1 MWHEIGLR
9 GQAAAAT
16 ETVFMN
22 FCAKIPVQ
30 FVEFIEYPPVIHNQ
44 YGILRKQKAFY

>member
-30 FVEFIEYPPVIHNQ
+30 FVEYPPIIH
-44 YGILRKQKAFY
+44 KVHVV

>member
-22 FCAKIPVQ
+22 FCAEIPVQ
-30 FVEFIEYPPVIHNQ
+30 LIEFIE
-44 YGILRKQKAFY
+44 